1 MEQLIQE
8 AVITVPRALLAET
21 INLVAVLVRDG
32 TGRRLAELARV
43 DGFDRLTL
51 EYRLTHLITP
61 EGDNR

>member
-32 TGRRLAELARV
+32 AGRRLSELTLV
-43 DGFDRLTL
+43 DGLDPATGD
-51 EYRLTHLITP
+51 YRLNPLIIP
-61 EGDNR
+61 EGDRP